1 MAVASIRRATLV
13 AGLAAAT
20 AAAALACTAF
30 AQGTPEE
37 AGLPV
42 LSSAAPRGTYETE
55 ALPPVAPTGARS
67 VDGSIGDWSGTTT
80 RFGGTT
86 IADQGELIYQDHL
99 FDAWGAASDQTAER
113 IATQNQLEGV
123 ASEAYRLD
131 ALQMADVPGEF
142 GLPAPESLTVE
153 NHYGAGPHQDASDLL
168 ELRLAADASDVWV
181 LGRTTTMTSADG
193 TGLLLLFDT
202 LPGNAAVEVP
212 FGSGL
217 TSERADLAVLLAG
230 NAGKIADLHGATVE
244 DLPAGSVATDPSG
257 YVNAIEAR
265 IARDRIGEAAL
276 GVAAVSGSWDGSTLT
291 PANVAFRTDEPARE
305 YFDKKQALALH
316 GGSIDGFFAETDLAA
331 LAAGKTERFVPG
343 PGYHERIF
351 VSTETISSEGGKNG
365 IHQRYGLYL
374 PQAYAAGT
382 PSPVQYWLH
391 FRGGEAHTAANLV
404 PRVFKHYGEDRDT
417 VVVTP
422 HARGSSSWYA
432 GKGHV
437 DFLEVWDDVLDTVSV
452 DQNRVYVSGH
462 SMGGYG
468 TYLLSTVYP
477 DRFAAGMP
485 VAGPPTQGAW
495 TGVEFE
501 GCEQFTYED
510 YSPCYLQA
518 NDGDAKAQNTH
529 RLLDNL
535 RNVPLAIWHGTND
548 ELVPVSGVTR
558 QAARLQELGYTYRY
572 YVFPG
577 YEHYSHPAMDEWAAG
592 ARYMHGFTRD
602 PAPHHVTYVR
612 DMPFERATERSRSDG
627 VPLDFEFDSAYW
639 MSNLEPVDPENGVAR
654 FDGTT
659 GMRQRHAVTQTV
671 PDSGGPAEFGT
682 TGPFTVV
689 GQREV
694 SVPLPDDLSWEP
706 RPAFDL
712 NLTGAKSVQIDMG
725 ELGMQVFLDAT
736 VTTDGPLEIA
746 FAGDYQEIPEVTG
759 AEVVGVANRVLTVRV
774 PEGTSQIAVRP

>member
-1 MAVASIRRATLV
+1 MASIRRAGV
-13 AGLAAAT
+13 AAGLAAA
-20 AAAALACTAF
+20 AAGVTLACTAF

-42 LSSAAPRGTYETE
+42 LSSAAPHGTYETQP
-55 ALPPVAPTGARS
+55 LPAVAPTGTRA
-67 VDGSIGDWSGTTT
+67 VDGSIGDWAGTPT

-86 IADQGELIYQDHL
+86 VADRGELIYQDHL

-113 IATQNQLEGV
+113 IATQDQLEGV

-131 ALQMADVPGEF
+131 ALQQADVPGEF
-142 GLPAPESLTVE
+142 GLPAPESLRVE
-153 NHYGAGPHQDASDLL
+153 NHYGAGPHQDAADLL

-181 LGRTTTMTSADG
+181 LGRTTTMTSANG

-202 LPGNAAVEVP
+202 LPGDTAVEVP
-212 FGSGL
+212 FGTGL

-230 NAGKIADLHGATVE
+230 NGGKLADLHAGVVE

-265 IARDRIGEAAL
+265 IARDRIGGAAL
-276 GVAAVSGSWDGSTLT
+276 GVAAVTGSWDGGTLT
-291 PANVAFRTDEPARE
+291 PANVAFRTGEPARE

-316 GGSIDGFFAETDLAA
+316 AGSVDGFFAEADLGA
-331 LAAGKTERFVPG
+331 LASGRTERFVPG

-351 VSTETISSEGGKNG
+351 VSTESISNEGGKDG

-374 PQAYAAGT
+374 PQAYQAGT
-382 PSPVQYWLH
+382 PNPLQYWLH

-404 PRVFKHYGEDRDT
+404 PRVFEHYGEDRDT

-437 DFLEVWDDVLDTVSV
+437 DFLEVWDDVLETVSV
-452 DQNRVYVSGH
+452 DQSRVYVSGH

-468 TYLLSTVYP
+468 TYLLTTLYP

-485 VAGPPTQGAW
+485 VAGPPTQGMW
-495 TGVEFE
+495 TGVEFD
-501 GCEQFTYED
+501 GCEQFTYEE
-510 YSPCYLQA
+510 YSPCYTQA
-518 NDGDAKAQNTH
+518 NDGDAEAQNTY

-602 PAPHHVTYVR
+602 ATPHRVTYVR
-612 DMPFERATERSRSDG
+612 DMRFERATETSRSGG
-627 VPLDFEFDSAYW
+627 VPLDFDFDSAYW
-639 MSNLEPVDPENGVAR
+639 MSKLEPADPDEGVAR

-659 GMRQRHAVTQTV
+659 GMRQRYTVTQAV
-671 PDSGGPAEFGT
+671 PDSGPPTEFGT
-682 TGPFTVV
+682 TGPFTIL

-694 SVPLPDDLSWEP
+694 SLILPQDAAWNPSPD
-706 RPAFDL
+706 FDL
-712 NLTGAKSVQIDMG
+712 NVTGARSVQIDMR
-725 ELGMQVFLDAT
+725 ELDMFEYLDAT

-746 FAGDYQEIPEVTG
+746 FAGTYEEIPDVTG
-759 AEVVGVANRVLTVRV
+759 AEIVGVADGVLTLRV
-774 PEGTSQIAVRP
+774 PEGTTQIAVRP